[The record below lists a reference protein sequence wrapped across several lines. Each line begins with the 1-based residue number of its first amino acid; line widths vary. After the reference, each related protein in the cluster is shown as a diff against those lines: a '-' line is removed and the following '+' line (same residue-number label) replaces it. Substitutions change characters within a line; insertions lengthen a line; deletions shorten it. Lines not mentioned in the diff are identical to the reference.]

1 MINKLMAKK
10 RNNSSGVKPGPQ
22 ERLDVQ
28 MPPGS
33 EGAATVLESNPYFHR
48 ARLQDMMTPRTPT
61 PQPAAP
67 SAEKRSVLIGP
78 GVEFDGSLGN
88 CDEVVIEGTVRATI
102 TAAHLLVKAAG
113 TFSGSAD
120 VEKAEVEGDYEGTIT
135 ARSQLQIHQTGRVT
149 GDINYVRLEIA
160 SGGILTGKVNE
171 CTEEEDKQIHEPSP
185 AQPEEANT
193 APEEIHPDVKES
205 MQ

>member
-1 MINKLMAKK
+1 MINKLIAKK
-10 RNNSSGVKPGPQ
+10 RNNSSGVKPVPQ

-33 EGAATVLESNPYFHR
+33 ERAATVLESNLYFHR
-48 ARLQDMMTPRTPT
+48 APLQDMMTPRTPIQ
-61 PQPAAP
+61 QPAAS
-67 SAEKRSVLIGP
+67 SAKKRSVLIGP
-78 GVEFDGSLGN
+78 GVEFDGSLEN

-120 VEKAEVEGDYEGTIT
+120 VEKAEVEGDYEGTLT

-149 GDINYVRLEIA
+149 GDINYARLEIA
-160 SGGILTGKVNE
+160 SGGILTGQVSVYIDD
-171 CTEEEDKQIHEPSP
+171 EDKKNPEPSP
-185 AQPEEANT
+185 TQPEEAST
-193 APEEIHPDVKES
+193 FPAEIHPDVKES

>member
-1 MINKLMAKK
+1 MINKLIAKK
-10 RNNSSGVKPGPQ
+10 RDNSSGVKPDPQ
-22 ERLDVQ
+22 EQLDVQ
-28 MPPGS
+28 MTPGR
-33 EGAATVLESNPYFHR
+33 EGAATVLESNPDFHR

-61 PQPAAP
+61 QQPAAP
-67 SAEKRSVLIGP
+67 CAGKRSVLIGP
-78 GVEFDGSLGN
+78 GVEFDGSLEN
-88 CDEVVIEGTVRATI
+88 CDEVVIEGNVRATI

-120 VEKAEVEGDYEGTIT
+120 VEKAEIEGDYEGTLT
-135 ARSQLQIHQTGRVT
+135 ARSQLQIHQTGRVA

-160 SGGILTGKVNE
+160 SGGILTGKVSE
-171 CTEEEDKQIHEPSP
+171 RTEEEDKQTLEATPT
-185 AQPEEANT
+185 QPEEGGT